1 MPTVDETGA
10 AFTWYSVDKESR
22 VERGPCGVLPPAPTP
37 TPPLKLGSAEG
48 IYE

>member
-22 VERGPCGVLPPAPTP
+22 VERGLVVFFPCPHPNPTP
-37 TPPLKLGSAEG
+37 KAWVC
-48 IYE
+48 